1 MSDPSEQM
9 YHLWKYQD
17 MTDTSLRLRFLVCR
31 QLELAISG
39 MFPHCQ
45 VLPFGS
51 AINGLGTCSSDQDMT
66 LLFDELKKNKRN
78 RLVFQAKSALYGG
91 DRAQV
96 RLTRRVSRLTRPC
109 CRSRGTARSSPAS
122 SSPSSPAVRTSRR
135 SCTPGSLSSSTNTPW
150 LVWSATSP

>member
-96 RLTRRVSRLTRPC
+96 RLTRRVS
-109 CRSRGTARSSPAS
+109 
-122 SSPSSPAVRTSRR
+122 
-135 SCTPGSLSSSTNTPW
+135 
-150 LVWSATSP
+150 